1 MTRTLSGPEAR
12 RIALAAQGF
21 GRPRPAAPNRRRFD
35 AMTQQLGL
43 LQIDSVNVFARAHT
57 MPGFSR
63 LGAYDAALIDQA
75 ATGPQGSLFEYWG
88 HEASFVRRELQPA
101 LRWRMDRARAGQ
113 GLWSGTS
120 KFGAERRDFI
130 DTILAEV
137 AARGPLTVGDL
148 EDGGKAKGAWWGWSD
163 GKRALEWLFWAGL
176 ITSAGRRGFARI
188 YDLPERVM
196 PDTVALPTP
205 DPAEAQRTLLT
216 VAARSLGVATTRDLR
231 DYWRLNPADGA
242 ARVAELAEAGVIE
255 PVVVKGWTHPA
266 WLAVG
271 ATGCRPSRNALISP
285 FDPLLWHRDRSERL
299 FDFHY
304 RIEIYTPAHKRE
316 HGYYVLPF
324 LMGDRI
330 AARVDLKADRAARC
344 LLVQASHLEP
354 GADRDATADAL
365 AEELRL
371 AARWTGCDSVA
382 VMPRGDLSEA
392 LRDRIAA
399 Q

>member
-1 MTRTLSGPEAR
+1 MRTLSGSEAR

-21 GRPRPAAPNRRRFD
+21 GRARHDRPGKRQFE
-35 AMTQQLGL
+35 AMTARLGL

-63 LGAYDAALIDQA
+63 LGPYDPALIDQA
-75 ATGPQGSLFEYWG
+75 ATGRRGTLFEYWG
-88 HEASFVRRELQPA
+88 HEASYVRRELQPA
-101 LRWRMDRARAGQ
+101 LRWRMARAQAGQ

-120 KFGAERRDFI
+120 KFGAERRPLI
-130 DTILAEV
+130 DSILAEV
-137 AARGPLTVGDL
+137 TARGPLTVGDL
-148 EDGGKAKGAWWGWSD
+148 EDGGKAQGAWWGWSD

-176 ITSAGRRGFARI
+176 LTSAGRRGFARI

-196 PDTVALPTP
+196 PDILALPTP
-205 DPAEAQRTLLT
+205 DTAEAQRTLLT

-231 DYWRLNPADGA
+231 DYWRINPTDGA

-255 PVVVKGWTHPA
+255 PVAVKGWAQPA
-266 WLAVG
+266 WLTTG
-271 ATGCRPSRNALISP
+271 ATGCRPRQAALISP

-299 FDFHY
+299 FDFRY

-330 AARVDLKADRAARC
+330 AARVDLKADRANRC
-344 LLVQASHLEP
+344 LLVQAAHLEP
-354 GADRDATADAL
+354 GAAPDATATAL
-365 AEELRL
+365 ANELKL
-371 AARWTGCDSVA
+371 AAGWSGCDRIE
-382 VMPRGDLSEA
+382 VMPRGDLAAA
-392 LRDRIAA
+392 LQDRVAA
-399 Q
+399 L